1 MANET
6 SNTRRDFLKTAAL
19 LGGSAVVATQVPRVL
34 SMLGSATA
42 RATGFDDYDYTL
54 NNPENMIHSVC
65 LQCHVACP
73 MRCKFHDGVLVK
85 IDGNAYSPQNLIPHL
100 DYETSLEDA
109 AKRDG
114 KLCSKG
120 LAGIETLYD
129 PYRIT
134 KVLKRAGPR
143 GSNKWQTISFDQAVA
158 EICDGGDLFGEGH
171 VDGLGQIATLTDAT
185 LSKEMHDDVDKIK
198 AGTMTVAEFN
208 TKYSADLDKLID
220 PDHPDKGP
228 KNNQFTFMIGRAE
241 HGRKEFL
248 KRFIADTFGS
258 VNYVDHYNICEPS
271 HHFAQDMVTGKTHMK
286 PDLLNVEFA
295 IFWGTGAYEAN
306 FGSTPMAEKVTR
318 SLRERNFKMAVVD
331 PRLSKT
337 AGKAHWWL
345 PVKPGADTALALGM
359 IRWILENERHD
370 STYLANAT
378 KAAATADG
386 EKTYSNATYLVK
398 VEGGR
403 PTKFLRG
410 DEAGLGGTKDQF
422 VVSVSGAPTPVTP
435 GDTENA
441 VHGDLFASPTRR
453 GIATKTS
460 LLLLRERA
468 YEKNLAEYADLSGI
482 EQRHIVEVADEFTS
496 HGKKAAVD
504 LYRGA
509 CQHTN
514 GYYICQAVTILN
526 VLIGNP
532 DWKGGL
538 SAGGGHWHE
547 FGGKAASRYNSG
559 EMHPNKLSK
568 FGITQSRAGWHYE
581 DTTLY
586 AEHGY
591 PAKRPFYPFID
602 SMYSEIIPSAA
613 DEYPYPMKA
622 VFILKGTPALSIPG
636 ATQDTINTLRDTSKI
651 PLMVNCDIV
660 VGETSMYADYI
671 IPDLTYMERWGTP
684 HVTPDVQTE
693 TSKVRQPAAA
703 PLTEAVTVDGEEM
716 PISGESFLIACAKR
730 LGLSGVGK
738 DGLGTGWDFNRP
750 EDYYLKAV
758 ANIAYG
764 DKVGEEV
771 PDASHEELAIFE
783 KARRHLPASV
793 FDIHKWQAAI
803 RADEWP
809 KVVYVLNRG
818 GRFENFDKAYNGKY
832 LGHTHGALFKLY
844 AEPVAIAKNSITGE
858 NFDGRPTYEPVKDAA
873 GKTIDPGDYPFH
885 LITFK
890 EIFGGHSR
898 TASNYWSNYSL
909 QPENFVLLSNSD
921 AQAYGLKDGDK
932 VRVVSP
938 SSDGVIDLGDSTQA
952 RVEGKVKTLEGI
964 RPGTVAVS
972 WHYGHWNAY
981 GARGVI
987 EIDGSKIRPDM
998 RRAKGLCPNPVM
1010 QVDSSIGKV
1019 GLTDPIGGSAAF
1031 FDTKVKLV
1039 KV

>member
-1 MANET
+1 MASET

-19 LGGSAVVATQVPRVL
+19 LGGSAVLATQVPRVL
-34 SMLGSATA
+34 SALGSSTA
-42 RATGFDDYDYTL
+42 RAASFNDYDYTL

-73 MRCKFHDGVLVK
+73 MRCKFQQGVLVK
-85 IDGNAYSPQNLIPHL
+85 IDGNPYSPQNLLPHL

-114 KLCSKG
+114 RMCSKG

-143 GSNKWQTISFDQAVA
+143 GSNKWQTISFEQAVG
-158 EICDGGDLFGEGH
+158 EICEGGDLFGEGH
-171 VDGLGQIATLTDAT
+171 VDGLRQIFALGDAE
-185 LSKEMHDDVDKIK
+185 LSKAMADDVAKIK
-198 AGTMTVAEFN
+198 AKKMTVSQFKA
-208 TKYSADLDKLID
+208 KYSDRLDMLID

-228 KNNQFTFMIGRAE
+228 KNNQFTAIAGRAE
-241 HGRKEFL
+241 HGRKELF
-248 KRFIADTFGS
+248 KRFTFDTFGS
-258 VNYVDHYNICEPS
+258 VNYWDHYNICEPS
-271 HHFAQDMVTGKTHMK
+271 HHFAYNMLTGKTHMK
-286 PDLLNVEFA
+286 PDLLNSELV

-306 FGSTPMAEKVTR
+306 FGSTTMAEKVTK

-345 PVKPGADTALALGM
+345 PVKPGGDAALALGM
-359 IRWILENERHD
+359 IRWIFEHERYD

-386 EKTYSNATYLVK
+386 ERTYSSATHLVK
-398 VEGGR
+398 IEGER

-410 DEAGLGGTKDQF
+410 NEAGLGGSEDQF
-422 VVSVSGAPTPVTP
+422 VVSVSGTPTPVTP
-435 GDTENA
+435 GDTKNA
-441 VHGDLFASPTRR
+441 VHGDLFASPTVG
-453 GIATKTS
+453 GISTKTS

-482 EQRHIVEVADEFTS
+482 EERLIVEVADEFTS
-496 HGKKAAVD
+496 RGKKAVTE

-509 CQHTN
+509 CQHTS
-514 GYYICQAVTILN
+514 GYYICQAVIIMNL
-526 VLIGNP
+526 LIGNI

-538 SAGGGHWHE
+538 SKGGGHWHE
-547 FGGKAASRYNSG
+547 WGGKTASRYNFN
-559 EMHPNKLSK
+559 EMHPNKLTK
-568 FGITQSRAGWHYE
+568 FGITQSRGGWHYE

-586 AEHGY
+586 REQGY

-602 SMYSEIIPSAA
+602 GMYSETIPSAA

-622 VFILKGTPALSIPG
+622 LFMVKGTPALSIPG
-636 ATQDTINTLRDTSKI
+636 ATQDTINTLRDPKKI
-651 PLMVNCDIV
+651 PLIVSCDIV

-671 IPDLTYMERWGTP
+671 IPDLTYIERWGTP

-703 PLTEAVTVDGEEM
+703 PLTETITVEGEEM
-716 PISGESFLIACAKR
+716 PISAESFLIACAKR

-738 DGLGTGWDFNRP
+738 DGLGTGWDFNRL
-750 EDYYLKAV
+750 EDYYLKAA

-764 DKVGEEV
+764 DKAGEEV
-771 PDASHEELAIFE
+771 PDVSTEERAIFE
-783 KARRHLPASV
+783 QARRHLPASV
-793 FDIHKWQAAI
+793 FDIEKWKAAVGK
-803 RADEWP
+803 DEWA

-818 GRFENFDKAYNGKY
+818 GRFENFDKAYKGKY
-832 LGHTHGALFKLY
+832 LGHTHGGLVHVY
-844 AEPVAIAKNSITGE
+844 AEPVANAKNSITGE
-858 NFDGRPTYEPVKDAA
+858 NFDGLPKYEPVKDAA
-873 GKTIDPGDYPFH
+873 GKTIDPRDYPFH

-898 TASNYWSNYSL
+898 TASNYWCNYSL
-909 QPENFVLLSNSD
+909 QPENFVLVSKSD
-921 AQAYGLKDGDK
+921 AQAYGLNDGDT

-938 SSDGVIDLGDSTQA
+938 SSDGVIDLGDGTQT
-952 RVEGKVKTLEGI
+952 RVEGKVKTLEGM

-981 GARGVI
+981 GARAGI
-987 EIDGSKIRPDM
+987 EIDGERITPDT